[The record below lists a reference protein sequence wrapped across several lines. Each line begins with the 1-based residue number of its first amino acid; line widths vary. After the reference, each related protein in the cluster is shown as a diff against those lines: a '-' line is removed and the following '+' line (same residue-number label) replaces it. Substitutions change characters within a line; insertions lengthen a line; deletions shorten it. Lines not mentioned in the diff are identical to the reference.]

1 MNRIERDIFVK
12 QNHNNFARI
21 SYVQG
26 TNEIPLVF
34 HIRDYTVSSGST
46 ARVYVRRPDGTSEY
60 DTAVLSGN
68 DVTVNVKDTMFSV
81 IGISKLQIRI
91 AKGSK
96 KLVSF
101 AVDVYVEKNYADGGI
116 KSENATDIFD
126 QAFEGIEEATRKAEQ
141 AAKNIQDKA
150 DRGDFTG
157 SIQIRNVETGEP
169 GTKASIKN
177 VGTPKDAV
185 LDIAIPKGDRGAS
198 MRMKG
203 RWEENMAYVNNDLY
217 TDVVTHEGSSYSC
230 KKSHTA
236 SKSALP
242 TNTEYWECIA
252 KKGETGNIENI
263 STIPIDFQEAA
274 ERANIEPGD
283 SIPTALGKLSKLYAD
298 LESNVLGG
306 LRAPVQQQIDG
317 MLRLSGKTTLA
328 SPGYRRLLLIG
339 RGSNESHLV
348 DGFNI
353 HVRMSRNYNNYP
365 SETLDF
371 TIAFSYGMVAPQI
384 DVNSRSVMDEFAC
397 FRVIRVVYDTADKCV
412 YLEVDYNTGT
422 ENQVSYIADV
432 ISATLKN
439 VEDAGFAPAT
449 ETSEQLF
456 GFYVPSGNDCVKN
469 GHRTIVT
476 GDVNIDDYFD
486 GAHIGSWGHHSGT
499 LSGLP
504 DGISGVGTW
513 DTAYSIGDGD
523 EKYLKQT
530 YSPYDKS
537 LFAQRIRINS
547 TVSDWSVFY
556 PIPFQVYDTPYHTIS
571 SEATDWQQFLYHLWY
586 HIQNLFNWSNIG
598 QIDII
603 SPGTWA
609 AHSNFIGRFHHN
621 PRTNCIIG
629 TVTISTEMYSLY
641 WNPSQNNW
649 NNVVRRRFQGGGSS

>member
-12 QNHNNFARI
+12 QDHNNFARI

-203 RWEENMAYVNNDLY
+203 RWEENTAYVNNDLY

-236 SKSALP
+236 SKSVLP

-263 STIPIDFQEAA
+263 STIPIDFQEAT

-317 MLRLSGKTTLA
+317 MMKVSKSKKLKTAGWYRILNFGYFDNPGYFNTGGLTLRLRISK
-328 SPGYRRLLLIG
+328 
-339 RGSNESHLV
+339 
-348 DGFNI
+348 
-353 HVRMSRNYNNYP
+353 NY
-365 SETLDF
+365 
-371 TIAFSYGMVAPQI
+371 
-384 DVNSRSVMDEFAC
+384 
-397 FRVIRVVYDTADKCV
+397 
-412 YLEVDYNTGT
+412 YNTPPESVDLTISVGYQSRPHVVVNDRET
-422 ENQVSYIADV
+422 SINSIKQIRIYFDNVEHAVFLEFYYSENEENDV
-432 ISATLKN
+432 AYSFESMNAYATLIEGLDMDPG
-439 VEDAGFAPAT
+439 VEDG
-449 ETSEQLF
+449 ETMFVYNLHVGSDA
-456 GFYVPSGNDCVKN
+456 VTSGLRN
-469 GHRTIVT
+469 IVT
-476 GDVNIDDYFD
+476 GNVNIDDYFD
-486 GAHIGSWGHHSGT
+486 AAHVGSWGHHSGV
-499 LSGLP
+499 LSGIP
-504 DGISGVGTW
+504 DGISGIGTW
-513 DTAYSIGDGD
+513 NTAYSIGDGD

-537 LFAQRIRINS
+537 IFAQRIRINS

-556 PIPFQVYDTPYHTIS
+556 PIPFQVYDTPYHAIS

-641 WNPSQNNW
+641 WNPSSGDW
-649 NNVVRRRFQGGGSS
+649 NKVVRQRFVGGGGNS